1 MFDKA
6 VESGNAFGYNGQEE
20 KACNLSRYE
29 KIYWTKS
36 FFYWKMHIYRIW
48 NFYENMWE
56 YTNKVK
62 DHFFNPR
69 NVGEVETPDGVGE
82 VGSLAC
88 GDALKL
94 TFKLDANGRIT
105 DARFKTFGCASAI
118 ATSSVLT
125 EIIKGMTIDEAAKVT
140 NKDIADYLGGLPEQK
155 MHCSVMGREA
165 LEAAIENYRTG
176 GKKKHEIEGN
186 IVCTC
191 FGVTDKEIEKV
202 ITENK
207 LTSVEEVTNY
217 CKAGGGCGGC
227 QSEIEKIIEK
237 IQGEKIKTVLA
248 TAAPKTGK
256 LTNIQKIQLIQQTIN
271 EQIRPALRAHGGN
284 IELIDVEGNK
294 VIVAFR
300 GMCDQCKL
308 TEFTMKDVVEAKLR
322 EFVTEELFVEED
334 TDSAN
339 QPHNH
344 RE

>member
-1 MFDKA
+1 
-6 VESGNAFGYNGQEE
+6 
-20 KACNLSRYE
+20 
-29 KIYWTKS
+29 
-36 FFYWKMHIYRIW
+36 
-48 NFYENMWE
+48 MWE
-56 YTNKVK
+56 YTDKVK
-62 DHFFNPR
+62 EHFFNPR
-69 NVGEVETPDGVGE
+69 NVGEIENPDGVGE

-94 TFKLDANGRIT
+94 TFKLDEKGKIK

-125 EIIKGMTIDEAAKVT
+125 ELIKGRTIEEAAKVT

-186 IVCTC
+186 LVCTC
-191 FGVTDKEIEKV
+191 FGVTDNEIERV
-202 ITENK
+202 IREND
-207 LTSVEEVTNY
+207 LTTVEQVTNY

-227 QSEIEKIIEK
+227 KGEIEKILEK
-237 IQGEKIKTVLA
+237 IQGDKAGQVFE
-248 TAAPKTGK
+248 TAPRWAGK

-300 GMCDQCKL
+300 GMCAQCRL
-308 TEFTMKDVVEAKLR
+308 TEFTMKDVVETKLR
-322 EFVTEELFVEED
+322 EFVSGELFVEED
-334 TDSAN
+334 KDSAQ

-344 RE
+344 RQ